1 MDDAYKARC
10 RACKLGTKQSE
21 ETRRKRSEKL
31 MNHPVSNDVRKRIA
45 EARKKPISVFDT
57 QTKAEKTYD
66 CIQAFATECG
76 VTQSALCRVIKTGKV
91 YRGRYIIKQVNPEG
105 V

>member
-45 EARKKPISVFDT
+45 ESRKKPISVIDI
-57 QTKAEKTYD
+57 QTNTEKIYD
-66 CIQAFATECG
+66 CIQSFAAECG
-76 VTQSALCRVIKTGKV
+76 VTQSALSRVVKSGKT